1 MKIQIKA
8 TKEAAGALKEK
19 LQAFRSKLLDNLLN
33 IELTTHD
40 SVEQVF
46 FNELQYLQQILFD
59 SKELEKL
66 LGEKE

>member
-1 MKIQIKA
+1 M
-8 TKEAAGALKEK
+8 TNKEK
-19 LQAFRSKLLDNLLN
+19 LQEFRSKLLDNLLN

-59 SKELEKL
+59 SKELEQL